1 MIYHFRTPDRGEVFV
16 FNTKGIEG
24 INGGIQSQHYIKR
37 LCGVPGDSLEI
48 KENGGP
54 LYVNGETAKE
64 NGIVKVFKEY
74 DGYSLIR
81 RVRVPDYQG
90 INKTKLPKDSYF
102 ALGDN
107 SDDSADSRMWGN
119 VPEDNLLGP
128 GMMVYWPLEHWGF
141 IK

>member
-1 MIYHFRTPDRGEVFV
+1 V
-16 FNTKGIEG
+16 
-24 INGGIQSQHYIKR
+24 QSQHYIKR

-48 KENGGP
+48 KKNGGP
-54 LYVNGETAKE
+54 LYVNGEIATE
-64 NGIVKVFKEY
+64 DGIAKVFDEY

-81 RVRVPDYQG
+81 KVRVPDYQG

-128 GMMVYWPLEHWGF
+128 GLMVYWPLEHWGLM
-141 IK
+141 K

>member
-1 MIYHFRTPDRGEVFV
+1 MFQVTL
-16 FNTKGIEG
+16 GI
-24 INGGIQSQHYIKR
+24 K
-37 LCGVPGDSLEI
+37 
-48 KENGGP
+48 KNGGP
-54 LYVNGETAKE
+54 FMLMVKLQGD
-64 NGIVKVFKEY
+64 GIAKVFDEY

-81 RVRVPDYQG
+81 KVRVPDYQG

-128 GMMVYWPLEHWGF
+128 GLLVYWPLEHWGLM
-141 IK
+141 K

>member
-1 MIYHFRTPDRGEVFV
+1 M
-16 FNTKGIEG
+16 
-24 INGGIQSQHYIKR
+24 QSQHYIKR

-48 KENGGP
+48 KKNGGP
-54 LYVNGETAKE
+54 LHVNGEIAKE
-64 NGIVKVFKEY
+64 DGIAKVFDEY

-81 RVRVPDYQG
+81 KVRVPDYQG

-128 GMMVYWPLEHWGF
+128 GLMVYWPLEHWGLM
-141 IK
+141 K